1 MLRILMLSFF
11 ALLLTGCSNEV
22 KDDFFA
28 MDTYM
33 TSVVYGTQEDS
44 DAVKSEI
51 YRLDSLLRW
60 DKIDVSQSEVSELI
74 IEAEELKIF
83 TGGAFDISVSPILE
97 LWGFRDKKFRVPYD
111 SEILEALS
119 LENTSVDFGG
129 IGKGYAG
136 KKVRELL
143 LSRGVTSAIVSLG
156 GNVQTVGT
164 KPDGKPWRVGIQ
176 NPDGD
181 GYIGYTDV
189 SDLAVVTSGG
199 YHRYFE
205 ADGKKYSH
213 IINPQTGYPA
223 DTDIKSVT
231 VVSQDGTAADALSTA
246 FYVLGTHKT
255 KELCERENYLYKN
268 VPFGVIIIDD
278 ENEIHCMGEIN
289 FERKN

>member
-11 ALLLTGCSNEV
+11 ALLLAGCSNEV

-74 IEAEELKIF
+74 IEAEELKAF

-143 LSRGVTSAIVSLG
+143 LSRGVTSAIV
-156 GNVQTVGT
+156 
-164 KPDGKPWRVGIQ
+164 
-176 NPDGD
+176 
-181 GYIGYTDV
+181 
-189 SDLAVVTSGG
+189 
-199 YHRYFE
+199 
-205 ADGKKYSH
+205 
-213 IINPQTGYPA
+213 
-223 DTDIKSVT
+223 
-231 VVSQDGTAADALSTA
+231 
-246 FYVLGTHKT
+246 
-255 KELCERENYLYKN
+255 
-268 VPFGVIIIDD
+268 
-278 ENEIHCMGEIN
+278 
-289 FERKN
+289 

>member
-51 YRLDSLLRW
+51 YRLDSLLSW

-74 IEAEELKIF
+74 IEAEELKEF
-83 TGGAFDISVSPILE
+83 TGGAFDIGVSPILE

-231 VVSQDGTAADALSTA
+231 VISQDGIAADALSTA

-289 FERKN
+289 FERKS